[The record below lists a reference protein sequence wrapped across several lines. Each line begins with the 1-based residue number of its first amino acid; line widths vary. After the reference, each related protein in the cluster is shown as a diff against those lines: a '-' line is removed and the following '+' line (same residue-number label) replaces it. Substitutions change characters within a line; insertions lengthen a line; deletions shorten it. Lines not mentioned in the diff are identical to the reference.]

1 MRNRQPNK
9 EGAHEDNADAKSDSG
24 RAIVELILLA
34 VVVMIPIIYLMIA
47 VLRVQATTFAVS
59 QAARDAATVLDNAPT
74 VAAGLERAKA
84 VALVALSDQ
93 NVPAE
98 GLTIRF
104 VQPGDDCI
112 SAPDRQPDLQ
122 AGSIYDVCVI
132 ATVSLPGVPTI
143 VTGSRNTIT
152 GVYTLQVGEFREGV
166 G

>member
-1 MRNRQPNK
+1 MMRYRQQETNDANTDE
-9 EGAHEDNADAKSDSG
+9 EGDSG
-24 RAIVELILLA
+24 RAIIELILLA
-34 VVVMIPIIYLMIA
+34 VVVMIPIIYLLIA

-74 VAAGLERAKA
+74 VATGLERAKA

-93 NVPAE
+93 NVPAD

-112 SAPDRQPDLQ
+112 SGPERQPDLQ
-122 AGSIYDVCVI
+122 AGSTYDVCVI

-166 G
+166 R